1 MSKLFDNM
9 LAKFFAVIVI
19 ILFIVGF
26 REMILTDRNVSNAF
40 GELMGIL
47 PFAEPIVNAA
57 CTILGYQYE
66 LCADRPNPVGLYGV
80 SAAYC
85 YRYFNAYFSSYPIGV
100 GRLSA
105 RRIYEPPGL
114 SAERADYHSDFHS
127 ASGGGCLLVFFRNV
141 HFLYKHLRLRAFRDF
156 GNPGCIDRGCVFLV
170 SSACL
175 ALKWSLLS
183 LPVLSAWWF
192 MSPSWEGF
200 KGKLLLLSS
209 PWLSG

>member
-66 LCADRPNPVGLYGV
+66 IPIISTSSVLTDLIRLAFMACLQPIVIGILTRIFLPIPSGLDVYQQEEYMNRLGYRIKELILTV
-80 SAAYC
+80 IFTPLLAA
-85 YRYFNAYFSSYPIGV
+85 FASS
-100 GRLSA
+100 L
-105 RRIYEPPGL
+105 
-114 SAERADYHSDFHS
+114 
-127 ASGGGCLLVFFRNV
+127 
-141 HFLYKHLRLRAFRDF
+141 
-156 GNPGCIDRGCVFLV
+156 
-170 SSACL
+170 SSAMFTFFTNTFG
-175 ALKWSLLS
+175 S
-183 LPVLSAWWF
+183 VLSVI
-192 MSPSWEGF
+192 
-200 KGKLLLLSS
+200 
-209 PWLSG
+209 